1 MIKVCISLMADRL
14 LSRQWWRRILFKL
27 LANLSSAKKG
37 DLPEIPSE
45 PKKILIL
52 APVLR
57 GDYLMVTPLINCLR
71 QKFPTTKIAVV
82 VTKPSL
88 DIASIDP
95 IIDEV
100 FLYKKLPGW
109 FASIIKIIKYK
120 PEIVFL
126 PKPHPAF
133 TESMLMALSG
143 APIRIGL
150 DHPGHNAQLTH
161 SVEHNDQADHRVHTI
176 LRLISPLGWNPEDV
190 NHDIYIGSDTI
201 SERMAVGTISKLG
214 KGDQLISINLSASNP
229 SRLWT
234 LEKWSELIALLKDV
248 EPGLSIIL
256 LSAPAEKDQCIEIA
270 QRYDFVNTIQT
281 KSFRDAVAVIAR
293 TEMLI
298 SPDTG
303 IVHAAIA
310 RKIPVSVL
318 YNGDH
323 EVYDRFYPL
332 SVPFKA
338 ILAERGEDVASLEVM
353 EVLKA
358 SLDLYSEI
366 HSHGDIPA

>member
-1 MIKVCISLMADRL
+1 MADRF
-14 LSRQWWRRILFKL
+14 LSRQWWRNILFKL
-27 LANLSSAKKG
+27 LANLSSTKKR
-37 DLPEIPSE
+37 DLPEIPTD
-45 PKKILIL
+45 PNRIMIL

-57 GDYLMVTPLINCLR
+57 GDYLMITPLIRCLR

-88 DIASIDP
+88 DVASIDP
-95 IIDEV
+95 IVDEV

-126 PKPHPAF
+126 PKTHPAF
-133 TESMLMALSG
+133 TESMLMALSR

-150 DHPGHNAQLTH
+150 EHPGHNVQLTH
-161 SVEHNDQADHRVHTI
+161 IVKHNDQVDHRVHTI
-176 LRLISPLGWNPEDV
+176 LNLVSPLGLNPKDI
-190 NHDIYIGSDTI
+190 NHDIYIGIDPN
-201 SERMAVGTISKLG
+201 SEKMARDSSSKLNI
-214 KGDQLISINLSASNP
+214 GDQLISINLSASNP
-229 SRLWT
+229 RRLWT
-234 LEKWSELIALLKDV
+234 VDKWSKLITQLKIA
-248 EPGLSIIL
+248 EPGISIIL
-256 LSAPAEKDQCIEIA
+256 LSAPAEIDQCTEIA
-270 QRYDFVNTIQT
+270 QKFDFVHIIRT
-281 KSFRDAVAVIAR
+281 KSFMDATAVIAR

-310 RKIPVSVL
+310 RKIPVTVL

-332 SVPFKA
+332 SVPFRA
-338 ILAERGEDVASLEVM
+338 ILAEKGKDVASLEVL
-353 EVLKA
+353 EVFRA

-366 HSHGDIPA
+366 HPKGDIPA